1 MECRDLAQQLDD
13 LLDGGLDAARQKS
26 IHEHLGRCPE
36 CRRRHE
42 HAVAVRQAVHELSP
56 PAPHPG
62 FIDQALARATRVGE
76 ARAVWRPKLGMALA
90 ASLVLGAALG
100 VFFATQPTMQT
111 VALTIDRPETVRL
124 MFNSAKPLKAATLSL
139 ALPENVELVGFGNR
153 RELSWQTDL
162 REGGNLMQLPL
173 VVRGATKDD
182 LVASLSHDGSSKTFR
197 LRIEA
202 DNAGR
207 GM

>member
-1 MECRDLAQQLDD
+1 MECRDFAQQLDD

-62 FIDQALARATRVGE
+62 FIDQALARATRVGSVGSE
-76 ARAVWRPKLGMALA
+76 ARPGWGPKLGMALA

-100 VFFATQPTMQT
+100 VFFATQPTVQT
-111 VALTIDRPETVRL
+111 VALTVDRPET
-124 MFNSAKPLKAATLSL
+124 
-139 ALPENVELVGFGNR
+139 
-153 RELSWQTDL
+153 
-162 REGGNLMQLPL
+162 
-173 VVRGATKDD
+173 
-182 LVASLSHDGSSKTFR
+182 
-197 LRIEA
+197 
-202 DNAGR
+202 
-207 GM
+207 

>member
-1 MECRDLAQQLDD
+1 MQ
-13 LLDGGLDAARQKS
+13 
-26 IHEHLGRCPE
+26 P
-36 CRRRHE
+36 
-42 HAVAVRQAVHELSP
+42 VT
-56 PAPHPG
+56 
-62 FIDQALARATRVGE
+62 ALMY
-76 ARAVWRPKLGMALA
+76 RP
-90 ASLVLGAALG
+90 
-100 VFFATQPTMQT
+100 QT
-111 VALTIDRPETVRL
+111 VRS
-124 MFNSAKPLKAATLSL
+124 MFNCVMLLKAATLSL
-139 ALPENVELVGFGNR
+139 ALAENVELVGYGNR

-202 DNAGR
+202 DNVGR